1 VTLIDTS
8 AWAAFLTGSGSGADR
23 RVADLLARRARLFT
37 SDVVVLELLAGA
49 RSDDEIRRIGP
60 LLQSLERCV
69 PPGPLELE
77 RAAHLHRTLREG
89 AGPAPSLAACLV
101 AAVALRDGLRVVSED
116 PDMALLA
123 RETGLDVTGG
133 GQEEGRGVPGRM
145 RQSPPSSPA
154 SPPPT
159 SPPPLVLVVESDPLT
174 AKSLVDALAAPE
186 RRVVTASSAREAR
199 SLIAR
204 EPPDVIV
211 LDLLLPDADGRKV
224 LSRLRRNP
232 GTRDC
237 GVVIAAGAA
246 GVRTREECF
255 ALGADEVLD
264 EPLDVEAVSKAVD
277 LLLARGRSVGPGPD
291 PLDAPL
297 TLSEIRKAMGADAG
311 EREGE
316 APWTVGLVEIDIES
330 GGTGS
335 PPDGT
340 LLPRLLRAVIRALQ
354 ESLKRKDL
362 LARWGV
368 DQLVIVS
375 SDISE
380 TELAGLLD
388 RLARLPEA
396 AGRLR
401 GRVRTVGRDEDLLD
415 AVSAMASQLLQ
426 PEGGEGAS
434 GALAGAGDRV
444 RPRAILVE
452 DDSITANLVLHRL
465 QRSGFAVDHHDDGA
479 RALEAILKAP
489 PDVAI
494 LDVQLPGMDGF
505 EILGR
510 IREHPDTHRLPVL
523 MFTSLGRQEHVRR
536 GFELGADDFMTKP
549 FSPGELLTRVLRL
562 VRRR

>member
-8 AWAAFLTGSGSGADR
+8 AWAAFLTGSGSEADR
-23 RVADLLARRARLFT
+23 TVADLLARRARLFT
-37 SDVVVLELLAGA
+37 SDVVVLELMAGA
-49 RSDDEIRRIGP
+49 RSEDDIRRIGP

-69 PPGPLELE
+69 APGPLELE
-77 RAAHLHRTLREG
+77 RAAHLHRTLREE

-123 RETGLDVTGG
+123 RETGLEVTGG
-133 GQEEGRGVPGRM
+133 GQEEGRRVPGR
-145 RQSPPSSPA
+145 RPQSPTSSSA
-154 SPPPT
+154 TLPPT
-159 SPPPLVLVVESDPLT
+159 SPPPLVLVVESDPL
-174 AKSLVDALAAPE
+174 ALGSLVEALAVPD

-204 EPPDVIV
+204 EPPEVV
-211 LDLLLPDADGRKV
+211 VMDLLLPDADGRKV

-264 EPLDVEAVSKAVD
+264 EPLDVEAVAEAVD

-311 EREGE
+311 EPEGE
-316 APWTVGLVEIDIES
+316 TPWTVGLVEIDIES
-330 GGTGS
+330 GETGS

-340 LLPRLLRAVIRALQ
+340 LLPRLLRAVISALQ
-354 ESLKRKDL
+354 ESLGDEDL

-375 SDISE
+375 PDRSE
-380 TELAGLLD
+380 KELAGLLD

-401 GRVRTVGRDEDLLD
+401 RRVRTVGRDEDLLD

-426 PEGGEGAS
+426 PEEGEGAS
-434 GALAGAGDRV
+434 GALAGAGNRV

-452 DDSITANLVLHRL
+452 DDPITANLVLHRL
-465 QRSGFAVDHHDDGA
+465 ERSGFAVDHHDDGA

-510 IREHPDTHRLPVL
+510 VREHPDTQRLPVL